1 LVFNVR
7 NEGNSLNR
15 LTGRSKW
22 AGVIALLIFLMN
34 VFPFATFVHAEAL
47 APGDLSPGSVKPGHI
62 DPGDVKP
69 GDVTPGDLQWETG
82 SITPGEMQPG
92 VMLPGSLESGSMQPG
107 SVQPGDM
114 QPGSLE
120 SGSTQPGSMQPG
132 SVKPGSVDPGNVNG
146 KQESKSYD
154 YIKWSFK
161 DTIGGSLQFA
171 SDLTMQGEVT
181 PNHFAWNRGLF
192 LAEVGIKAVDI
203 HLKDTDFDWASGV
216 VVDGFDGL
224 ASWANAQFIQ
234 DVTGNIEVPG
244 VVKGLN
250 VTVAGISFVFDSI
263 DTFQNFGE
271 ALDSDNSREKR
282 IEASIE
288 GVGSL
293 GSTLVDAA
301 VIAALVPGG
310 QTVATVL
317 VLVGGTLWLGS
328 RLVKWSRKIYKLFA

>member
-34 VFPFATFVHAEAL
+34 VFPFATFVHAETL

-82 SITPGEMQPG
+82 SITPGEMLPG

-132 SVKPGSVDPGNVNG
+132 GVKPGSVDPGNVNG

-224 ASWANAQFIQ
+224 ASWANVQFIQ

-282 IEASIE
+282 FEASIE

>member
-1 LVFNVR
+1 M
-7 NEGNSLNR
+7 NR

-34 VFPFATFVHAEAL
+34 VFPFATFVHAETL

-120 SGSTQPGSMQPG
+120 SGSTQPG

-224 ASWANAQFIQ
+224 ASWANVQFIQ

-250 VTVAGISFVFDSI
+250 ITVAGISFVFDSI

-282 IEASIE
+282 FEASIE